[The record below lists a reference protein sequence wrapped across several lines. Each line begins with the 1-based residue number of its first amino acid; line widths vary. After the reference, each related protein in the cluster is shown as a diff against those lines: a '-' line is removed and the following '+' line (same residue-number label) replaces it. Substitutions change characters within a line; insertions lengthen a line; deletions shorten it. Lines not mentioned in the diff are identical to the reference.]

1 MDAAIQYIEKQP
13 YNLRYRL
20 TEYMNRWLVP
30 KLIKKEDLTD
40 EENNKICRDG
50 CDILMF
56 DRIRKAYV
64 EFEKD

>member
-30 KLIKKEDLTD
+30 KLIKKED
-40 EENNKICRDG
+40 ENVNQFTGNGSGRPTLETKI
-50 CDILMF
+50 MQ
-56 DRIRKAYV
+56 
-64 EFEKD
+64 

>member
-30 KLIKKEDLTD
+30 KLIKKED
-40 EENNKICRDG
+40 ENVNQFAGKGSGRPTLETKI
-50 CDILMF
+50 IQ
-56 DRIRKAYV
+56 
-64 EFEKD
+64 

>member
-30 KLIKKEDLTD
+30 KLIKKED
-40 EENNKICRDG
+40 ENVKIYSMRG
-50 CDILMF
+50 Q
-56 DRIRKAYV
+56 Y
-64 EFEKD
+64 

>member
-30 KLIKKEDLTD
+30 KLIKKEGETD
-40 EENNKICRDG
+40 NQFAGNGSGRPTLETKI
-50 CDILMF
+50 MQ
-56 DRIRKAYV
+56 
-64 EFEKD
+64 

>member
-30 KLIKKEDLTD
+30 KLIKNEGETD
-40 EENNKICRDG
+40 NQFAVNGSGRPTLETKI
-50 CDILMF
+50 MQ
-56 DRIRKAYV
+56 
-64 EFEKD
+64 